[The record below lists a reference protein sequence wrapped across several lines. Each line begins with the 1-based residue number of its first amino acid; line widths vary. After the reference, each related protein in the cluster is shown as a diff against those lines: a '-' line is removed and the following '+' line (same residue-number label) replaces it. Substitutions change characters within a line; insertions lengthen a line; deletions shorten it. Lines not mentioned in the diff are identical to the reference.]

1 VGDNRV
7 NKDQA
12 ITEMLN
18 LRQLWELEQNSS
30 TADGNSDYAT
40 YTGAINAINVAIKIV
55 KEIN

>member
-1 VGDNRV
+1 M

-12 ITEMLN
+12 ITKMLN